1 MWKIFGLPKMT
12 FSDNLVEDCM
22 NDPRTLSPD
31 PATSSSR
38 ADDRKVELSEWNEH
52 IARRLAQNE
61 GIELTQ
67 EHLEVADFLR
77 RYYLENGLPE
87 QGRTLAKALEDE
99 FDARG
104 GTRYL
109 RQLLPGGPVAQG
121 SRIAGL
127 PVPPY
132 TEDASFGTTL

>member
-1 MWKIFGLPKMT
+1 
-12 FSDNLVEDCM
+12 M

-38 ADDRKVELSEWNEH
+38 EGDRKVELSEWNEE
-52 IARRLAQNE
+52 IARRLAQKE
-61 GIELTQ
+61 GIELKQ
-67 EHLEVADFLR
+67 EHLEVVAFLR
-77 RYYLENGLPE
+77 RYYLKNGLPE
-87 QGRTLAKALEDE
+87 EGRTLAKALDAE

-104 GTRYL
+104 GNRYL
-109 RQLLPGGPVAQG
+109 RQLFPEGPVAQG

-132 TEDASFGTTL
+132 TEDASFGTAF

>member
-1 MWKIFGLPKMT
+1 
-12 FSDNLVEDCM
+12 M

-38 ADDRKVELSEWNEH
+38 EGDRKAELSEWNED
-52 IARRLAQNE
+52 IARRLAQKE
-61 GIELTQ
+61 GIELKQ
-67 EHLEVADFLR
+67 EHLEVAEFLR

-87 QGRTLAKALEDE
+87 RGRTLAKALEDE

-104 GTRYL
+104 GNRYL
-109 RQLLPGGPVAQG
+109 HQLFPEGPVAQG

-132 TEDASFGTTL
+132 TEDASFGTAF